1 MTPDPYRPVPAE
13 HVLAARQMMRRG
25 YGMKEAA
32 SALHIIPS
40 STLDKWLWDHIAT
53 DDEDLAGS
61 IIKRPEAMF

>member
-1 MTPDPYRPVPAE
+1 MIPSYFDRTPAAL
-13 HVLAARQMMRRG
+13 VLAARQMMRRG

-32 SALHIIPS
+32 SALNIIPS